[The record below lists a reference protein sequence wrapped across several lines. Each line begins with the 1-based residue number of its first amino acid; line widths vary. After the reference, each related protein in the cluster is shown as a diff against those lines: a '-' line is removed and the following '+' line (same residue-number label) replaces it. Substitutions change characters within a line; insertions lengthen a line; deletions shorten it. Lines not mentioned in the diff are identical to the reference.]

1 VLTTPFVVKL
11 HPDTI
16 EERQRPQRFWA
27 GKELHKLAML
37 ILPSDLEPS
46 VGDRVHL
53 KSDIGAFVTQHG
65 PGKRGHGSYTVNT
78 YGIVETE
85 TEVEVDIIWQDG
97 VTETL
102 LSRDLLPQLN
112 SDEHECW

>member
-1 VLTTPFVVKL
+1 MLT
-11 HPDTI
+11 
-16 EERQRPQRFWA
+16 
-27 GKELHKLAML
+27 
-37 ILPSDLEPS
+37 LPSDLEPS
-46 VGDRVHL
+46 VGDRVRL

-102 LSRDLLPQLN
+102 LAQDLLPQLN

>member
-1 VLTTPFVVKL
+1 MLTTPFVVKL

-37 ILPSDLEPS
+37 TLPSDLEPS
-46 VGDRVHL
+46 VGDRVRL

-65 PGKRGHGSYTVNT
+65 PGERGHGSYTVNT
-78 YGIVETE
+78 YRIVETE
-85 TEVEVDIIWQDG
+85 TEVDIMWQDG

-102 LSRDLLPQLN
+102 LAQDLLPQLN